1 MNSKAI
7 NNSNMKK
14 ELLLLVSLLIFIHAS
29 AQQKL
34 VEAPPETQK
43 FSVERLNRID
53 NMIKRYI
60 DAGKMNGATALIA
73 RNGKIVYYRGFGYDD
88 KENKKPMKRDAI
100 FRIASQTKAITSVA
114 VMILFEEGKFLLDD
128 PLSKYIHSFKNPQV
142 LDKFNE
148 ADSTYTTVPAKRE
161 VTIRDLLN
169 HTSGIGYAQIG
180 SKESNAIYAKNNI
193 RSFYGQGSKSLAE
206 DMQKLGTLPLM
217 HNPGEKFTYGL
228 NTDVLGYLVEVVS
241 EMSLDDFFK
250 KKIFGPLGMKDTYFY
265 IPPEKQ
271 NRLATTYYPDSTGK
285 LQKLPDE
292 YYDNG
297 QIKINFPKTN
307 GSYFSGGAGLSSTV
321 YDYAIFL
328 QMLLNG
334 GEYDGKRILSRHT
347 IKMMITNQ
355 LGDISSDEKNTFGLG
370 FSIVSNEDSGKEPVS
385 VGTYSWGGIYSTDY
399 WADPEEKIVGLIFKQ
414 FWNDPAQ
421 ETNQKFKVMT
431 YAALID

>member
-1 MNSKAI
+1 
-7 NNSNMKK
+7 MKK
-14 ELLLLVSLLIFIHAS
+14 ELLLIVSLIIFIHAS

-34 VEAPPETQK
+34 VEAPPEIQN

>member
-1 MNSKAI
+1 
-7 NNSNMKK
+7 MKK
-14 ELLLLVSLLIFIHAS
+14 DLLLIVSLIIFINVS

-88 KENKKPMKRDAI
+88 RENKKPMKRDAI

-307 GSYFSGGAGLSSTV
+307 GTYFSGGAGLSSTV
-321 YDYAIFL
+321 YDYATFL

-334 GEYDGKRILSRHT
+334 GEYDGTRILSRHT

>member
-1 MNSKAI
+1 M
-7 NNSNMKK
+7 
-14 ELLLLVSLLIFIHAS
+14 
-29 AQQKL
+29 
-34 VEAPPETQK
+34 
-43 FSVERLNRID
+43 
-53 NMIKRYI
+53 
-60 DAGKMNGATALIA
+60 
-73 RNGKIVYYRGFGYDD
+73 
-88 KENKKPMKRDAI
+88 
-100 FRIASQTKAITSVA
+100 
-114 VMILFEEGKFLLDD
+114 LDD

-250 KKIFGPLGMKDTYFY
+250 KKIFEPLGMKDTYFY

-271 NRLATTYYPDSTGK
+271 NRLVTTYYPDSTGK

-307 GSYFSGGAGLSSTV
+307 GTYFSGGAGLSSTV

-355 LGDISSDEKNTFGLG
+355 LGDISSDDKNTFGLG
-370 FSIVSNEDSGKEPVS
+370 FSLVSNEDSGKEPVS